1 MGRHVTP
8 RLRGLLLGVV
18 ILAALSMLALVL
30 PSAGRA
36 VVNIEGETPAALP
49 DYDSRASVA
58 PTADQLAA
66 ANALGADV
74 SWNRFGAASSVSK
87 AGAFITK
94 GLQAPEAVSAA
105 RKWLDANKAL
115 FKLDSTDSLAAV
127 ATEPFRGTTNDYAI
141 VFQQMA
147 DGVAS
152 TDGLATVALVGSKDA
167 GWNVAYAS
175 SSLTGGSTEAT
186 GSDELGPAEAWTA
199 AANSTGVDVSVV
211 DVSTQSTKAGDTTLT
226 VNGLSQLQHVKKAAF
241 ATPHHGARAAYDATV
256 TTGTGG
262 DIESYQVVVDGQT
275 GEVLYRQNQVN
286 YLADNPTWLAP
297 RHSMPYNPMNA
308 FPWNYPTTDGRSLF
322 CWTAI
327 AGCDVVASDNPL
339 TTVYVKGVASKFPWD
354 VQLDQNGVN
363 LNTTATVGNNVDDA
377 RVWSGNHGAYGNPAL
392 VRDTSATR
400 DYQPA
405 FTDAWYTSGCNPNN
419 VDATINPVGND
430 IEASTVALFV
440 GHNIMHDWSYYLGF
454 DEAHW
459 NAQQYNNGVTVTD
472 PTPPPGGPVRQPLG
486 NDGLIGNAQSGAAPA
501 GGKQRDNANMS
512 AGADGAHPTTNQFVW
527 QPLAASFYAP
537 CVDGA
542 YDFSVFGHE
551 YGHLIENRLIG
562 KGVGA
567 RQGANPAQAAGAM
580 GEAFGDFDALA
591 AFNELHLPVPTG
603 ADRYT
608 EGAYATGNPYNGIR
622 DFLAG
627 RPMGGEFPQ
636 PGKNADTDPLNY
648 GDYGFDNVGTEVHA
662 DGEIWVA
669 AQIDLRDLFLNR
681 YPSPGAATDV
691 ACARGQIAAASCP
704 GDRRWIQDYYD
715 AMVIMPRAP
724 TMIDARNAMLA
735 ADALRFAANPAWGD
749 NSDVL
754 WQGFAMRGFGQFQ
767 NTASLGDD
775 NPVPDFSS
783 PLANNG
789 TINFFADTVG
799 GKSSVPVSAKIYVG
813 DYQARATQIA
823 DTDPGTV
830 AVAGNNATGNLDN
843 TAQFAPTAPG
853 PGSLLPSGPD
863 RKRWST
869 YNFVAV
875 APGYGF
881 VRFSV
886 SNVVPGQT
894 RNITIHFAPNL
905 ASSAQ
910 GATIT
915 GDAPAGD
922 PLLTNTNLGNLIDD
936 NEGTNDGQGCL
947 PANTCTVPVNGR
959 WVVVALGS
967 NGTALAKPTIVDT
980 VGVSSLLVPGNS
992 RFTALRSFD
1001 LYSCAAGN
1009 AANPTCD
1016 GAAKG
1021 RVPRFRSSTACTTAA

>member
-1 MGRHVTP
+1 
-8 RLRGLLLGVV
+8 
-18 ILAALSMLALVL
+18 
-30 PSAGRA
+30 
-36 VVNIEGETPAALP
+36 
-49 DYDSRASVA
+49 
-58 PTADQLAA
+58 
-66 ANALGADV
+66 
-74 SWNRFGAASSVSK
+74 
-87 AGAFITK
+87 
-94 GLQAPEAVSAA
+94 
-105 RKWLDANKAL
+105 
-115 FKLDSTDSLAAV
+115 
-127 ATEPFRGTTNDYAI
+127 
-141 VFQQMA
+141 
-147 DGVAS
+147 
-152 TDGLATVALVGSKDA
+152 
-167 GWNVAYAS
+167 
-175 SSLTGGSTEAT
+175 
-186 GSDELGPAEAWTA
+186 
-199 AANSTGVDVSVV
+199 
-211 DVSTQSTKAGDTTLT
+211 
-226 VNGLSQLQHVKKAAF
+226 
-241 ATPHHGARAAYDATV
+241 
-256 TTGTGG
+256 
-262 DIESYQVVVDGQT
+262 
-275 GEVLYRQNQVN
+275 
-286 YLADNPTWLAP
+286 
-297 RHSMPYNPMNA
+297 
-308 FPWNYPTTDGRSLF
+308 
-322 CWTAI
+322 
-327 AGCDVVASDNPL
+327 
-339 TTVYVKGVASKFPWD
+339 
-354 VQLDQNGVN
+354 
-363 LNTTATVGNNVDDA
+363 
-377 RVWSGNHGAYGNPAL
+377 
-392 VRDTSATR
+392 
-400 DYQPA
+400 
-405 FTDAWYTSGCNPNN
+405 
-419 VDATINPVGND
+419 
-430 IEASTVALFV
+430 
-440 GHNIMHDWSYYLGF
+440 MHDWSYYLGF

-501 GGKQRDNANMS
+501 GGKQRDNANVNT
-512 AGADGAHPTTNQFVW
+512 GADGAHPTTNQFVW
-527 QPLAASFYAP
+527 QPLPASFYAP

-551 YGHLIENRLIG
+551 YGHLIENRMIG

-591 AFNELHLPVPTG
+591 AFNELHLPVPAG
-603 ADRYT
+603 ADHYT

-636 PGKNADTDPLNY
+636 PGKNPDTDPLNY

-662 DGEIWVA
+662 DGEIWIAV
-669 AQIDLRDLFLNR
+669 QIDLRDLFLNR

-691 ACARGQIAAASCP
+691 ACARGQIDPASCP

-749 NSDVL
+749 NSDLL

-789 TINFFADTVG
+789 TINFAADTKG
-799 GKSSVPVSAKIYVG
+799 GNASVPVNAKIYVG

-823 DTDPGTV
+823 DTDPATV
-830 AVAGNNATGNLDN
+830 ATGTNATGNLDN

-894 RNITIHFAPNL
+894 RNITIHFTPNF
-905 ASSAQ
+905 ASSTQ

-936 NEGTNDGQGCL
+936 NEATNDGQGCL

-959 WVVVALGS
+959 WVVVALAN
-967 NGTALAKPTIVDT
+967 NGAALDKPTIVDR
-980 VGVSSLLVPGNS
+980 VGVSSLLVPGNN

-1016 GAAKG
+1016 GAISGGWTKILHSPDNAFPSVNPRPVTPDETLRYFNANGGPPATHVKLVVTANQCTGQPSYNGDQDNDPTSNADCTATLRGKEVHATELQVFGSKATVQDAKG
-1021 RVPRFRSSTACTTAA
+1021 